1 MKPLESELNFYTKNG
16 KDFLNSGEDGVRE
29 GTWHWDL
36 KKPHFSGVNSRF
48 WGFLGYDQQPV
59 SELPADWK
67 SLMDP
72 QDLEFFRELLDKHS
86 AEPQKYSFDIVCKF
100 RHFEGY
106 PVWLNFKKST
116 VDSPKL
122 NPYKVVGSFSL
133 LRAEGE
139 DTVALKKKVD
149 YFQNVIEA
157 SNLGTFEV
165 DFEKEIAI
173 CNDRYAGM
181 LGYTLEE
188 LEPWNHNTW
197 LKLVHPEDCKVVKES
212 YEKYINNQGIYE
224 MEFRMKHKQGHWVWI
239 LSRAEI
245 IEYSPQGKPRKMA
258 GYHYDITR
266 RKTDELLLAKFKK
279 LLEQSNEAAQIGYW
293 ELDFDKNLIYWS
305 KVVREIR
312 EVPAD
317 YNPSLDDALR
327 YYLEG
332 EDRERLTKAIE
343 KAMQEPTKFDLQAQI
358 KTYKGNLKW
367 VRVIGISEF
376 QEGKCVTLYGLMQ
389 DISDKQKMTDDL
401 TEHNNRLINFAHIVS
416 HNLRSHTG
424 NISMLMELAQG
435 EDPALMENEFFKN
448 IKIVSDNMN
457 ETILH
462 LNEIV
467 EINAKVVT
475 AMSSHNLLE
484 SIEKVIQNIN
494 STIKESHTKIEINVP
509 KDIEVLAVH
518 AYLESIILNL
528 ITNAIK
534 YKKTDSRAIIK
545 ITAGICQEFVYLEFA
560 DNGMGIDLDKYGS
573 QLFGMYRTFHE
584 HKEARGVG
592 LFIIKNQIEA
602 MGGRIE
608 VKSSVNKGSNF
619 TTYFKNGD
627 Y

>member
-16 KDFLNSGEDGVRE
+16 NYFLNPEEGVLE
-29 GTWHWDL
+29 GSWHWDL
-36 KKPHFSGVNSRF
+36 EKPHFSGVNSKF
-48 WGFLGYDQQPV
+48 WELLGYGQQPI
-59 SELPADWK
+59 SELPVDWK
-67 SLMDP
+67 NLMYP
-72 QDLEFFRELLDKHS
+72 QDLEYFQELLEKHT

-100 RHFEGY
+100 THFEGY
-106 PVWLNFKKST
+106 PVWLNFKKTT
-116 VDSPKL
+116 VESPNL
-122 NPYKVVGSFSL
+122 NAHKVVGSFSPL
-133 LRAEGE
+133 LAQGE
-139 DTVALKKKVD
+139 DIVALKKKVD

-157 SNLGTFEV
+157 SNIGTFEV
-165 DFEKEIAI
+165 DFEKVIAV
-173 CNDRYAGM
+173 CNDRYASM

-197 LKLVHPEDCKVVKES
+197 FKLIHPDDWQIAKDS

-245 IEYSPQGKPRKMA
+245 SEYSPQGKPLKMA
-258 GYHYDITR
+258 GYHYDITK
-266 RKTDELLLAKFKK
+266 RKRDELLLAKFKK

-293 ELDFDKNLIYWS
+293 ELDFDENLIFWS
-305 KVVREIR
+305 KVVRAIR
-312 EVPAD
+312 EVPED
-317 YNPSLDDALR
+317 YTPSLDDALR

-332 EDRERLTKAIE
+332 EDRERITKAIE
-343 KAMQEPTKFDLQAQI
+343 KAMQGPTKFDLQAQI

-389 DISDKQKMTDDL
+389 DITDKQKMTDDL
-401 TEHNNRLINFAHIVS
+401 MEHNNRLINFAHIVS

-424 NISMLMELAQG
+424 NISMLMELAKE
-435 EDPALMENEFFKN
+435 EDPALLENEFFKN
-448 IKIVSDNMN
+448 IKIVSDNMS

-484 SIEKVIQNIN
+484 SIEKVIQNIH

-509 KDIEVLAVH
+509 NNLEVLAVH

-534 YKKTDSRAIIK
+534 YKKPDSPAIIK
-545 ITAGICQEFVYLEFA
+545 ITAGIDQEFVYLEFA
-560 DNGMGIDLDKYGS
+560 DNGMGIDLNKFGS
-573 QLFGMYRTFHE
+573 KLFGMYRTFHE
-584 HKEARGVG
+584 HSEARGVG
-592 LFIIKNQIEA
+592 LFISKNQIEA